1 MNDLVTPSNVVI
13 LGCGRSGTSI
23 FGELFKHLPTYRY
36 LSEPAY
42 QTLIDID
49 ETSPI
54 AIKVPRSDPSYP
66 PNPGLSIPLNHLNEI
81 MSNPVIFWQVRHP
94 LDTICSLK
102 VGISKNWGH
111 HPRPPD
117 WQDWLDRPLIERC
130 AHHWHYINSVGYA
143 QVKDICHVSRFE
155 DMTQDSRDFAHKVL
169 KIVNF
174 QCDRDHPDL
183 VAWINRVQ
191 DRNNEKFIEAET
203 SKAYSTEDHSVKVG
217 RWKENLTPEEID
229 FVHPMVAET
238 ALQFGYKI

>member
-1 MNDLVTPSNVVI
+1 MNALVSPANVVI

-42 QTLIDID
+42 QTLIDL
-49 ETSPI
+49 EKSSLI
-54 AIKVPRSDPSYP
+54 AVKVPRSDPGYP
-66 PNPGLSIPLNHLNEI
+66 PKPGLSVPMNHLNEI

-111 HPRPPD
+111 HPRPHD
-117 WQDWLDRPLIERC
+117 WEEWLDRPLIERC

-143 QVKDICHVSRFE
+143 QVKDICHLSRFE
-155 DMTQDSRDFAHKVL
+155 DMIQDSREFAHKVL

-174 QCDRDHPDL
+174 QGDRDDPDL

-191 DRNNEKFIEAET
+191 DRNNEKFMEAET

-229 FVHPMVAET
+229 VVLPMVSET